1 MKERLY
7 VRIFLVVPFAV
18 VLYFVYQL
26 FRPFLEPVAL
36 AVVLATLCHPAFAWI
51 ERRMGQRSSLAALTT
66 CFLVSVVVVAPS
78 VALLIALASEVTAVY
93 GAFERHLQAGT
104 FDNLAELK
112 SSPAI
117 AGVLNWIGQYV
128 DLSRFDLI
136 GAAGG
141 ALRQVSVF
149 ILRNSTLVVGGILGL
164 IGKFFLIVVTM
175 FFLFRDGRRFLRAFS
190 SLTPLSQE
198 YEAVIARKFR
208 DITRAVVLGS
218 LVTALAQGAAGGL
231 AFWILGIPNALFWAS
246 AMALFSL
253 VPVVGTAVV
262 WAPWAVYLLLAGSTV
277 KALILVGAAVLF
289 VGMIDNIVRPLFIE
303 GQSGMHTL
311 LVFFSLMGGV
321 AYFGISGLIFGP
333 ILVSLCLTFIE
344 LFRLEF
350 KTELAKPAP

>member
-1 MKERLY
+1 MRERLY

-26 FRPFLEPVAL
+26 FRPFLEPIAL
-36 AVVLATLCHPAFAWI
+36 AVVLATLCHPVFTWI
-51 ERRMGQRSSLAALTT
+51 ERRLKQRSSLAALTT
-66 CFLVSVVVVAPS
+66 CVLVIIVVVAPS
-78 VALLIALASEVTAVY
+78 VALLVALASEVTAVY

-112 SSPAI
+112 SSPMI
-117 AGVLNWIGQYV
+117 AGLLDWIGQYV
-128 DLSRFDLI
+128 DLGRFDLV
-136 GAAGG
+136 GAAGS
-141 ALRQVSVF
+141 ALRQASVF
-149 ILRNSTLVVGGILGL
+149 ILRNSTLLVGGIIGVV
-164 IGKFFLIVVTM
+164 GKFFLIVVTM
-175 FFLFRDGRRFLRAFS
+175 FFLFRDGGRFVRAFS
-190 SLTPLSQE
+190 SLTPLSRE
-198 YEAVIARKFR
+198 YEEAIVGKFR
-208 DITRAVVLGS
+208 EITRAVVLGS

-231 AFWILGIPNALFWAS
+231 VFWILGIPNTIFWAS

-262 WAPWAVYLLLAGSTV
+262 WAPWALYLFLSGSTV
-277 KALILVGAAVLF
+277 KAVILVAAAVLF

-321 AYFGISGLIFGP
+321 AYFGVSGLMFGP

-350 KTELAKPAP
+350 KAELAKPAP